1 MEKVRPFYY
10 LRNSSTKKLIE
21 LFEIAVGKESFDL
34 LFTTKKL
41 WASDFYYA
49 YAVSKSGKKM
59 EEARAIWIAG
69 YLLDSFR
76 TYLFEIEKLSKAE
89 VEKKLLDLFSTVDF
103 SECFDTLRCKACGQS
118 VKYSNLYLYL
128 NDRYCD
134 HIPNSKNCCHCSRFQ
149 SLQVLYISGV
159 KQRTVQGAVIDEF
172 LTRKSVWLSTGPFCY
187 LCGVETFFEI
197 PTRIHWKT
205 AEPQM
210 AEIDHVIPLSKG
222 GNHDVENTA
231 IACSSCNKEKAD
243 KLLGT

>member
-1 MEKVRPFYY
+1 MDKDRPLYS
-10 LRNSSTKKLIE
+10 LRDSSTQKLIE

-49 YAVSKSGKKM
+49 YAVSKSGRKI
-59 EEARAIWIAG
+59 EEARAIWVAG

-76 TYLFEIEKLSKAE
+76 IYLFEIEKLSKAE
-89 VEKKLLDLFSTVDF
+89 VERKLLDLFSTVDF
-103 SECFDTLRCKACGQS
+103 SECFETVGCRACGQS

-134 HIPNSKNCCHCSRFQ
+134 HILDSKDCCHCGHFQ

-159 KQRTVQGAVIDEF
+159 KQRAMQTALIDEF
-172 LTRKSVWLSTGPFCY
+172 LTRKGVWLSTGPFCY
-187 LCGVETFFEI
+187 LCGVETFFEK
-197 PTRIHWKT
+197 PNRMRWKT

-210 AEIDHVIPLSKG
+210 AEIDHVVPLSKG

-231 IACSSCNKEKAD
+231 IACSSCNKEKSD